1 MIYYTSTDL
10 PVAEKLAK
18 AFEAK
23 YPGIAV
29 RVERTGAERVFQRI
43 GQEYSSNIHAVDV
56 VNSSDAAHFIV
67 WKRDGILA
75 PYVPEEV
82 AKFYPAE
89 HRDPDGQFASFRVW
103 LSIIAYNTNLVK
115 AEDAPKSFAD
125 LLDPKWKGKIVKAH
139 PGYSGTIMT
148 ATYQMQRDLGWS
160 FFEQL
165 AKQNIMQVQSSADPP
180 KKLDLGERAVMAD
193 GNEYNIFQMKEAGR
207 PVEPVYAT
215 EGSPLIIG
223 PNGIF
228 KDAPQSERG
237 KAVPVVQP
245 QPRGPAAHHRCRRP
259 ALGACADGREGGAQ
273 AAQGHQDHEGRR
285 RGGRERERIRSRRAT
300 PRSSA
305 SDPNDLRTAQNFR
318 RRNACRKDRRA
329 ASRARLPA
337 ATTRKCEDLLI
348 DVVGLCV
355 TARNEDYVRSAL
367 AGCDD
372 DGPCTAIG
380 HARTLT
386 AAGAAFVNGTAAHG
400 EDFDDTFEGG
410 PVHAGAVIV
419 PAVLAACERHNP
431 DGRMAL
437 IGIAVGTEVLCR
449 LSLVVP
455 KAVHKAGFHPT
466 AVFGAMGAAAGVGAA
481 LGLNARQIVDA
492 LGIAGSMAGGI
503 IEYLAEGAWTKRL
516 HAGWAAQSGIR
527 AALLARG
534 GFVGP
539 RTVFEGVHGLFHG
552 FAHTTEGDYDALTGD
567 FGTRWVTDTLAFK
580 PYPCGTMAQPYIDCA
595 RRLAARG
602 IKPEDVAEIV
612 CEVAEGTVHR
622 LWEPLADKQRP
633 RNGYAAKFAVP
644 YLLATGFVH
653 GGVGL
658 GAFTESAIRD
668 PRVLALAAKVK
679 FVIDPD
685 NPYPN
690 NYTGHIRA
698 TLKDGSVIEERQPYL
713 RGGAQEPLTRQDV
726 TDKFALNAQH
736 GGWSKAQSDAALK
749 LMAGLYRDKIDLSS
763 LRG

>member
-1 MIYYTSTDL
+1 MSSGYASPRATRTTS
-10 PVAEKLAK
+10 
-18 AFEAK
+18 EA
-23 YPGIAV
+23 
-29 RVERTGAERVFQRI
+29 RWR
-43 GQEYSSNIHAVDV
+43 
-56 VNSSDAAHFIV
+56 AATMTA
-67 WKRDGILA
+67 RA
-75 PYVPEEV
+75 
-82 AKFYPAE
+82 
-89 HRDPDGQFASFRVW
+89 RR
-103 LSIIAYNTNLVK
+103 
-115 AEDAPKSFAD
+115 
-125 LLDPKWKGKIVKAH
+125 
-139 PGYSGTIMT
+139 SGT
-148 ATYQMQRDLGWS
+148 Q
-160 FFEQL
+160 
-165 AKQNIMQVQSSADPP
+165 
-180 KKLDLGERAVMAD
+180 
-193 GNEYNIFQMKEAGR
+193 
-207 PVEPVYAT
+207 
-215 EGSPLIIG
+215 
-223 PNGIF
+223 
-228 KDAPQSERG
+228 
-237 KAVPVVQP
+237 
-245 QPRGPAAHHRCRRP
+245 
-259 ALGACADGREGGAQ
+259 
-273 AAQGHQDHEGRR
+273 
-285 RGGRERERIRSRRAT
+285 
-300 PRSSA
+300 
-305 SDPNDLRTAQNFR
+305 
-318 RRNACRKDRRA
+318 
-329 ASRARLPA
+329 
-337 ATTRKCEDLLI
+337 
-348 DVVGLCV
+348 
-355 TARNEDYVRSAL
+355 
-367 AGCDD
+367 
-372 DGPCTAIG
+372 
-380 HARTLT
+380 RTLN

-466 AVFGAMGAAAGVGAA
+466 AIFGAMGAAAGVGAA

-602 IKPEDVAEIV
+602 IKPEDVTEIV

-668 PRVLALAAKVK
+668 ERVLALAAKVK

-698 TLKDGSVIEERQPYL
+698 TLAGRQRGRGAAALFARRRAGAADAAGRDRQVLAQRRAWRLERGAK
-713 RGGAQEPLTRQDV
+713 RCGVETDGGAV
-726 TDKFALNAQH
+726 
-736 GGWSKAQSDAALK
+736 
-749 LMAGLYRDKIDLSS
+749 
-763 LRG
+763 